1 MANWSRREML
11 GLAGLSS
18 IAVAAGPRPKTV
30 AVGAHPWVYA
40 ATRPDRDIYEV
51 LDTVFADLSYA
62 GVDGIE
68 LMHTALRPDAAV
80 ERISRLSKRC
90 KLPVLG
96 MSYSADMW
104 RRQDHDAI
112 LMDARLLIAR
122 LAKLGG
128 RTVGTSVG
136 NAGKPK
142 TPEQFDAQAAVVR
155 EMMAACAEQ
164 DVVLNLHNH
173 VYEVADH
180 ERDLNGTLERVP
192 NARLGPDIGWLAAA
206 GVDPVDFIKRH
217 GSRMVF
223 AHLRDR
229 KRDGTWSEAM
239 GEGDMDYGAVAGPC
253 AMPISAGLWSSNS
266 RTAKASCQPVPC
278 AKASASAGNMYG
290 ESWAGNIA
298 TNL

>member
-1 MANWSRREML
+1 MSNWTRRELL
-11 GLAGLSS
+11 GIAGVAS
-18 IAVAAGPRPKTV
+18 IAMAADPHPKPVAI
-30 AVGAHPWVYA
+30 GAHPWVYA

-68 LMHTALRPDAAV
+68 LMHTALRPDGAV
-80 ERISRLSKRC
+80 ERISRLSEKC

-96 MSYSADMW
+96 MSYSAEMW
-104 RRQDHDAI
+104 RPQDHDTI
-112 LMDARLLIAR
+112 LKDARLLIAR

-142 TPEQFDAQAAVVR
+142 TPEQFDAQAVVVR
-155 EMMAACAEQ
+155 EMMAACEEHGI
-164 DVVLNLHNH
+164 VLNLHNH

-180 ERDLNGTLERVP
+180 ERDLKGTLERVP

-239 GEGDMDYGAVAGPC
+239 GEGDMDYGAVARALRDVNFNGTLVIELAHSQGFVPTR
-253 AMPISAGLWSSNS
+253 PLRESIRISREYVRRVMGW
-266 RTAKASCQPVPC
+266 
-278 AKASASAGNMYG
+278 
-290 ESWAGNIA
+290 
-298 TNL
+298 

>member
-1 MANWSRREML
+1 MAHWSRRELL
-11 GLAGLSS
+11 GIAGVAS
-18 IAVAAGPRPKTV
+18 IAVAADPRPKRV

-40 ATRPDRDIYEV
+40 ATRADRDIYEV

-68 LMHTALRPDAAV
+68 LMHTALRPDGAV
-80 ERISRLSKRC
+80 ERISRLSERC
-90 KLPVLG
+90 HLPVLG

-104 RRQDHDAI
+104 RRQDHDTI
-112 LMDARLLIAR
+112 LKDARLLIAR

-136 NAGKPK
+136 NAGNPK

-155 EMMAACAEQ
+155 AMIVACEEHGI
-164 DVVLNLHNH
+164 VLNLHNH

-180 ERDLNGTLERVP
+180 ERDLKGTLERVP
-192 NARLGPDIGWLAAA
+192 NAKLGPDIGWLAMA
-206 GVDPVDFIKRH
+206 GLDPVDFIRRH

-229 KRDGTWSEAM
+229 KGDGTWSEAM
-239 GEGDMDYGAVAGPC
+239 GEGEMDYGAIARALRDVNFKGTLVIELAHSQGFVPTR
-253 AMPISAGLWSSNS
+253 PLRESIRISREYVRRVMGW
-266 RTAKASCQPVPC
+266 
-278 AKASASAGNMYG
+278 
-290 ESWAGNIA
+290 
-298 TNL
+298 